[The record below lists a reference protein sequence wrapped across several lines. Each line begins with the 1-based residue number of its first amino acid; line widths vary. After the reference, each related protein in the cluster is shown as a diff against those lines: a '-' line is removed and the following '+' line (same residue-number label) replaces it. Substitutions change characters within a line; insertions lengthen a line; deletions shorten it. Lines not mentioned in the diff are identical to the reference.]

1 MSEKVW
7 RIKTEGNNHVIKYTF
22 DIEGGEI
29 FLDGDLIDSRDSFYM
44 GVLMQKSFKI
54 EGKSAKI
61 RRRTLLSEDWEFVYD
76 GEVHAGE
83 GQEPNERETAK

>member
-7 RIKTEGNNHVIKYTF
+7 QIKTEGNNHVIKYTF
-22 DIEGGEI
+22 DIGGEI
-29 FLDGDLIDSRDSFYM
+29 FMDGDLIDSRDSFYM

-61 RRRTLLSEDWEFVYD
+61 RRRTFLSMYWDFVYD

-83 GQEPNERETAK
+83 EQEPGEHPKTQ